1 MGWRYGIVREL
12 PSRGRRY
19 GMVRIEIPVPTFTT
33 DPVTRKMSRA
43 PNEKVW
49 VAEENV
55 NAVGDV
61 IYHGK
66 SDIEKLEERQELK
79 REQQAKADKVKA
91 KARRFHR

>member
-1 MGWRYGIVREL
+1 MGAGSNHCFDGGSWCPKFI
-12 PSRGRRY
+12 
-19 GMVRIEIPVPTFTT
+19 
-33 DPVTRKMSRA
+33 
-43 PNEKVW
+43 
-49 VAEENV
+49 ENV
-55 NAVGDV
+55 NEVGVV